1 MMVIFMEL
9 RLCRELYSR
18 LLASAPLKPIPSLH
32 PAIPTSESL
41 ITEEQARDPVA
52 ATCHQPISTPSTMAN
67 PTEHDLKVLTIEELQ
82 KIAANMMDK
91 QTRDYYNEV
100 GPFY

>member
-1 MMVIFMEL
+1 
-9 RLCRELYSR
+9 
-18 LLASAPLKPIPSLH
+18 
-32 PAIPTSESL
+32 
-41 ITEEQARDPVA
+41 
-52 ATCHQPISTPSTMAN
+52 MAN

-82 KIAANMMDK
+82 KIAATMMDK